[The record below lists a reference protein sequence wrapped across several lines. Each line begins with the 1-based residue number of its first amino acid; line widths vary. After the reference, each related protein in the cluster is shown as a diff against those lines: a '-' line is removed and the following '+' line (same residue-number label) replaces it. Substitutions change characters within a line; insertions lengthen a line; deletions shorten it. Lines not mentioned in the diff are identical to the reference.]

1 MGFNRFAQLGKN
13 SAVAL
18 LFSAVATVAIVALSV
33 SGCASPTKS
42 SDDSRL
48 KIVATTTQI
57 GDFARAVGG
66 DAVAVRTLLP
76 AGAGAHHFE
85 PTQADM
91 IALADAD
98 VLLTN
103 GLGLDDIPNDAIE
116 TSGFH
121 GKKVVTT
128 AGVVPDGSNPHVWT
142 APVLAGQMVENIE
155 VALSKADPK
164 NAAIFK
170 ENAIGYQAK
179 LQILDQWVSANI
191 ASVPSDERMFVSG
204 HDALKYYLEAYD
216 IEFVGSVLHSFEDNA
231 KPSVAET
238 DELIAHM
245 KELGVKAIFVESSIN
260 PKTAEA
266 IANDTGA
273 KLINESVLYV
283 DSLGA
288 EGSEASTYITAT
300 IHNTKTILEAWG
312 YPVTAVPKE
321 LK

>member
-1 MGFNRFAQLGKN
+1 
-13 SAVAL
+13 
-18 LFSAVATVAIVALSV
+18 
-33 SGCASPTKS
+33 
-42 SDDSRL
+42 
-48 KIVATTTQI
+48 
-57 GDFARAVGG
+57 
-66 DAVAVRTLLP
+66 
-76 AGAGAHHFE
+76 
-85 PTQADM
+85 M

-103 GLGLDDIPNDAIE
+103 GLGLDDFVNDAVE
-116 TSGFH
+116 ASGFQ

-155 VALSKADPK
+155 AALAAADPK
-164 NAAIFK
+164 NAAAFE

-179 LQILDQWVSANI
+179 LQILDQWIAANI
-191 ASVPSDERMFVSG
+191 AAVPSEARLFVSG

-231 KPSVAET
+231 EPTVAEM
-238 DELIAHM
+238 DELITHM
-245 KELGVKAIFVESSIN
+245 RELGVKAIFVESSIN

-266 IANDTGA
+266 IAKGSGA
-273 KLINESVLYV
+273 KLIDESVIYV

-288 EGSEASTYITAT
+288 EGSGASTYIAAT

-312 YPVTAVPKE
+312 FPVTAVPGE

>member
-1 MGFNRFAQLGKN
+1 MGSNIFARLRKN

-18 LFSAVATVAIVALSV
+18 LLSTVAAVALVVLSV
-33 SGCASPTKS
+33 SGCASPAKS
-42 SDDSRL
+42 SDDGRL
-48 KIVATTTQI
+48 KVVATTTQL
-57 GDFARAVGG
+57 GDFAQEVGG
-66 DAVAVRTLLP
+66 DAVQVRTLLP
-76 AGAGAHHFE
+76 AGASAHHFD

-103 GLGLDDIPNDAIE
+103 GLGLDDFVNDAVE
-116 TSGFH
+116 ASGFQ

-155 VALSKADPK
+155 AALAAADPK
-164 NAAIFK
+164 NAAAFE

-179 LQILDQWVSANI
+179 LQILDQWIAANI
-191 ASVPSDERMFVSG
+191 AAVPSEARLFVSG

-231 KPSVAET
+231 EPTVAEM
-238 DELIAHM
+238 DELITHM
-245 KELGVKAIFVESSIN
+245 RELGVKAIFVESSIN

-266 IANDTGA
+266 IAKGSGA
-273 KLINESVLYV
+273 KLIDESVIYV

-288 EGSEASTYITAT
+288 EGSGASTYIAAT

-312 YPVTAVPKE
+312 YPDTAVPGE